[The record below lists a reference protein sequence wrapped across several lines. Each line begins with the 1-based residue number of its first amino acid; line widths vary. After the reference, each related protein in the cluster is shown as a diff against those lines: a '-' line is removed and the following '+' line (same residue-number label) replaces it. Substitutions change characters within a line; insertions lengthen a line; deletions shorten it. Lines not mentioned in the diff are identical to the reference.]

1 MERGPFPGSILVAA
15 AAVLAGLGFVG
26 NKLYKAKAPEVRKV
40 RAQLPGC
47 FEEGHSCSRQPD
59 QGPMHQAMPSWA
71 LMQQCLGS
79 GCGSERRSIA
89 LEHPYL
95 SLSAG
100 KG

>member
-47 FEEGHSCSRQPD
+47 LKRVTLAVGSLIKAPCTK
-59 QGPMHQAMPSWA
+59 
-71 LMQQCLGS
+71 QCRHGL
-79 GCGSERRSIA
+79 
-89 LEHPYL
+89 
-95 SLSAG
+95 
-100 KG
+100 